1 VLERFNARIAALATG
16 RNVLLLLVAALGV
29 FALFGVWL
37 VPAFQAVTGGRYP
50 VDLAF
55 PITPA
60 VIRAEYAHY
69 GAESIRLYH
78 QFVVVDFIWPPL
90 LAAWFALAWAWLARR
105 TTSTLPAR
113 MIAAGVLVVPFAE
126 ALLDLTENV
135 GFLALLAAYPGDP
148 PGLAVATSVARAAKL
163 VVYALCWLVL
173 IMFAG
178 LAMARPARADVGL
191 C

>member
-1 VLERFNARIAALATG
+1 VLERFNARIAGLATG
-16 RNVLLLLVAALGV
+16 RNVLLLLVAAMGV
-29 FALFGVWL
+29 FALFGAWL

-60 VIRAEYAHY
+60 VIRGEYAHY

-78 QFVVVDFIWPPL
+78 QFLVVDFMWPPL
-90 LAAWFALAWAWLARR
+90 LGAWFALAWAWLACR
-105 TTSTLPAR
+105 TSSTLPAR
-113 MIAAGVLVVPFAE
+113 MIAAGVFLLPFAE

-148 PGLAVATSVARAAKL
+148 PGLALATSLVRAAKL
-163 VVYALCWLVL
+163 VLYALCWLVL
-173 IMFAG
+173 LMFAA
-178 LAMARPARADVGL
+178 LAVGRSASRPRGS
-191 C
+191 